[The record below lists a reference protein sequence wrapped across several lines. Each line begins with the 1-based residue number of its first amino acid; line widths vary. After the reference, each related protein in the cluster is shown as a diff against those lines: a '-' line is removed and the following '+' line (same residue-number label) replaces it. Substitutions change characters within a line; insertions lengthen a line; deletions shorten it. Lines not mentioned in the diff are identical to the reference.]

1 MDPHQDKVLMEVIL
15 SSIQVVLNKGKELVV
30 VEVVVMMVVQQVA
43 VEVVVEAQVH
53 VLVKLVDQQVNHPHL
68 DQEQITE
75 IEEEIITHLV
85 MVGHQLEEEV
95 QVHKEQI
102 QVLHNIMVEE
112 MEVLVYNYQS
122 VEPQPIMVVAVV
134 LLYTIL

>member
-1 MDPHQDKVLMEVIL
+1 MDPHQHKVLMEVIL

-30 VEVVVMMVVQQVA
+30 VEVVVMIVLHQA
-43 VEVVVEAQVH
+43 EVVVLVEAQVP
-53 VLVKLVDQQVNHPHL
+53 VLVLLEDHQLNHLHL

-112 MEVLVYNYQS
+112 MEVLVYNYQ
-122 VEPQPIMVVAVV
+122 
-134 LLYTIL
+134 

>member
-1 MDPHQDKVLMEVIL
+1 MHPHQDKVLMEVIL

-30 VEVVVMMVVQQVA
+30 EEVVVMIVLHQA
-43 VEVVVEAQVH
+43 DLAVVVEAQVH
-53 VLVKLVDQQVNHPHL
+53 VLVKLVDHQVNHPHL

-122 VEPQPIMVVAVV
+122 VEPQPIMVVAA
-134 LLYTIL
+134 LLPYTLL

>member
-30 VEVVVMMVVQQVA
+30 VEVVVMIALPMADLV
-43 VEVVVEAQVH
+43 VVVEAQVH
-53 VLVKLVDQQVNHPHL
+53 VLVKLVDHQVNHPHL

-95 QVHKEQI
+95 QVGGETVGARKVKAATARSESRYGSIGTWFVRFEAAH
-102 QVLHNIMVEE
+102 V
-112 MEVLVYNYQS
+112 
-122 VEPQPIMVVAVV
+122 
-134 LLYTIL
+134 

>member
-30 VEVVVMMVVQQVA
+30 VEVVVMIALPMADLV
-43 VEVVVEAQVH
+43 VVVEAQVH
-53 VLVKLVDQQVNHPHL
+53 VLVKLVDHQVNHPHL

-122 VEPQPIMVVAVV
+122 VEPQPIMVVAA
-134 LLYTIL
+134 LLPYTIL